1 MGDRVVN
8 VSEETLTTPAP
19 ARFAAAPGGVRSYLR
34 KIFAIVAKD
43 LTTEIRSRDMLS
55 SMGAFAVLVIFV
67 FAFAFDLRV
76 ARSAAT
82 AAPGVLWVVI
92 TFAGM
97 LGLNRSLAAEFDR
110 GSFDGLRLAPIDRSA
125 IFIGKALGNFIFMS
139 AIEAIVLPLFVAFFN
154 LPFIKP
160 MILVSVVLGTIG
172 FASVGTL
179 LATMAANTRLRD
191 VLLPILMLPVA
202 LPALLAAVKCT
213 AGALDDAPFEL
224 WGNWLG
230 LLLAYDLA
238 LGGLAVLTFEYIVED

>member
-1 MGDRVVN
+1 MRYVRTV
-8 VSEETLTTPAP
+8 LT
-19 ARFAAAPGGVRSYLR
+19 
-34 KIFAIVAKD
+34 IVAKD
-43 LTTEIRSRDMLS
+43 LTTEVRSRDMLS

-76 ARSAAT
+76 ARSGSII
-82 AAPGVLWVVI
+82 APGVLWVVI

-97 LGLNRSLAAEFDR
+97 LGLNRSMAAEFDR

-125 IFIGKALGNFIFMS
+125 IFMGKALGNFVFMT
-139 AIEAIVLPLFVAFFN
+139 AVEAVVLPMLAATLN

-160 MILVSVVLGTIG
+160 MILVSLVLGTIG
-172 FASVGTL
+172 FAGIGTL

-202 LPALLAAVKCT
+202 LPAILAAVKCT

-224 WGNWLG
+224 WSNWLA
-230 LLLAYDLA
+230 LLVAYDLA
-238 LGGLAVLTFEYIVED
+238 LGGLAVLTFEFILED